1 MRLACWVR
9 TSLISGVPV
18 DMAVVLDS
26 GCLIAIDNNDRKVL
40 ALLRVAQ
47 TERIPV
53 RTSAGVIAQ
62 SWRDGARQAIL
73 ARLLSG
79 TTIAAIDASVG
90 RRIGNSWHATELPA
104 SVMGHVALLAN
115 RGDTV
120 ITSDKGDIARLLA
133 TCGVQANIIEV

>member
-1 MRLACWVR
+1 MRPACWAR
-9 TSLISGVPV
+9 TGPISGAPA

-47 TERIPV
+47 TGRIPV

-79 TTIAAIDASVG
+79 TTIAAIDASAG
-90 RRIGNSWHATELPA
+90 RRIGELLA
-104 SVMGHVALLAN
+104 RNRTADIVDGHVALLAN

-120 ITSDKGDIARLLA
+120 ITSDNGDIARLLA